1 MIADNAQA
9 IGRDLEELAS
19 RGFNHPDA
27 SAIVGRVR
35 VALEQIEAEAGAP
48 AAPADPVQ
56 DQLAKLNLSVAA
68 LAEAVGP
75 VLQRQQDVAHEI
87 GIVSAS
93 VVRLT
98 ELIDAQGAMLA
109 AVVAQTRPAG
119 Q

>member
-48 AAPADPVQ
+48 APPADPVQ
-56 DQLAKLNLSVAA
+56 AQLATLNLAVAA
-68 LAEAVGP
+68 LAEAVQP
-75 VLQRQQDVAHEI
+75 VMARQVEVAQEV
-87 GIVSAS
+87 GQLSAS
-93 VVRLT
+93 IVRLS
-98 ELIDAQGAMLA
+98 ELIDAQGGMLA